1 MIDFISNLVS
11 STVLYNLAMTI
22 LHSLW
27 QGAVLVLLMNLY
39 LKYSHKNSPTFRYNI
54 AFSTLILIGISALA
68 TFSFYS
74 LNVDWGGSKNS
85 GLNPASEGNPLGS
98 IPIIATT
105 IAQESFDIKKM
116 IPLISGIWII
126 GVGFCTMRL
135 LFGYAQIIKIK
146 KSLVLDIPNWLVIK
160 VHHLKNEYGI
170 DRNIKVGISQQVLSP
185 LMMGVIR
192 PIIIFPVA
200 AINQL
205 TPEEIEL
212 ILRHE
217 LGHIIRQDYVQNF
230 IIRTMEV
237 LMFYHPCIWW
247 TTRIIEK
254 ERENH
259 CDDYAVQSPENRMFY
274 AKTLVKI
281 REMRA
286 SQHYQLALGFSK
298 DNQSLLNRIKRILSH
313 NQKMSIMKGNLIVG
327 IVLLSSLICLSAG
340 TYFFNKTKIDLPERI
355 EVKDIRSLDI
365 SIPTFPIKLISS
377 PQDTSKEELR
387 KMIRERQE
395 KIREK
400 SREAREASRELRE
413 ELREL
418 RKQNGDHSY
427 RIRVNRDWDEKD
439 WEEFSEKMEKW
450 GEEFSEKFESEEFKE
465 KMEKFEKKMEKW
477 GEEFEAKFESEEYKE
492 KMKKFEKDMEEWGE
506 EFAEKFESEEFQL
519 HLEELAEASSELG
532 VGVAASVMEALG
544 EGFQFNFDHDF
555 DFEHDFDFG
564 EMGEGI
570 GEMVSEIVEEVRENI
585 GDLHDLEHDYVY
597 VNADKSEFTN
607 LLLEKLKE
615 DGFYKKN
622 KVSLTMDNDGIK
634 INGKSQSY
642 QISDKYLELIEDY
655 YDLEPGSGQKL
666 LFEYSDKK
674 GSKKNSLTIEKSN

>member
-39 LKYSHKNSPTFRYNI
+39 LKYSHNNSPTFRYNI
-54 AFSTLILIGISALA
+54 AFATLILLGISVLA

-85 GLNPASEGNPLGS
+85 GLNPASEGSPLGS

-105 IAQESFDIKKM
+105 IAAESFDIKKM

-126 GVGFCTMRL
+126 GVGFFTMRL
-135 LFGYAQIIKIK
+135 LFGYAQIIKIR

-160 VHHLKNEYGI
+160 VNHLKKEYGI

-450 GEEFSEKFESEEFKE
+450 GEEF
-465 KMEKFEKKMEKW
+465 
-477 GEEFEAKFESEEYKE
+477 EA
-492 KMKKFEKDMEEWGE
+492 
-506 EFAEKFESEEFQL
+506 
-519 HLEELAEASSELG
+519 
-532 VGVAASVMEALG
+532 
-544 EGFQFNFDHDF
+544 
-555 DFEHDFDFG
+555 
-564 EMGEGI
+564 
-570 GEMVSEIVEEVRENI
+570 
-585 GDLHDLEHDYVY
+585 
-597 VNADKSEFTN
+597 
-607 LLLEKLKE
+607 
-615 DGFYKKN
+615 
-622 KVSLTMDNDGIK
+622 
-634 INGKSQSY
+634 
-642 QISDKYLELIEDY
+642 
-655 YDLEPGSGQKL
+655 
-666 LFEYSDKK
+666 
-674 GSKKNSLTIEKSN
+674 